1 MVKVDETT
9 RVSISVRSRKNRSS
23 SQLKCLV
30 LGQIIMILRIQYT
43 ICERLTG
50 SNTEQ
55 VSSQSRS
62 IRIDV
67 VECWSLRWSDAGAHG
82 THGQPTALVRV
93 DDVGENLRGR
103 CDGDAALLAELVEA
117 TLHSEVG
124 EPVLTVLVE
133 VVSLVL
139 LIFEISRM
147 KLLRACNI
155 VRFKD
160 GI

>member
-1 MVKVDETT
+1 
-9 RVSISVRSRKNRSS
+9 
-23 SQLKCLV
+23 
-30 LGQIIMILRIQYT
+30 MILRVQYT
-43 ICERLTG
+43 ICERLTR

-62 IRIDV
+62 VRIDII
-67 VECWSLRWSDAGAHG
+67 ECWSLRWSDAGAHG

-93 DDVGENLRGR
+93 DDVGEDLGGG

-139 LIFEISRM
+139 IILEIFQM
-147 KLLRACNI
+147 KLLRGCNI
-155 VRFKD
+155 VRF
-160 GI
+160 